1 MSNIHPI
8 APAPLFEPPAGRA
21 GDWSETIWLD
31 GLDVD
36 ALAEE
41 AGRRRLPVDLVAA
54 LLLERRLLVSD
65 LDGVG
70 LACADAVRVLDAAAL
85 QPRPVTGPGRLHV
98 AYTRLLKRGDSASH
112 DEARD
117 RPLMIPLRLH
127 EAARLL
133 DATTLRIGDIQ
144 QALEWEC
151 AAAADE
157 RFMRE
162 WGLFVVLRAARS

>member
-1 MSNIHPI
+1 MPNVHPI
-8 APAPLFEPPAGRA
+8 APAPLFKPPAGRA
-21 GDWSETIWLD
+21 GDWSEPIWLD

-36 ALAEE
+36 ALAED
-41 AGRRRLPVDLVAA
+41 AGRRRLPVDLLATF
-54 LLLERRLLVSD
+54 LLERRLLVSD
-65 LDGVG
+65 LEDVG
-70 LACADAVRVLDAAAL
+70 LARADALRVLDAAAV
-85 QPRPVTGPGRLHV
+85 QPPPVTGPGRLHV
-98 AYTRLLKRGDSASH
+98 AYIRSLKRGDSASH

-127 EAARLL
+127 AAARLL

-151 AAAADE
+151 AAASDE

-162 WGLFVVLRAARS
+162 WGLFVTLRAARS